1 MGLRRA
7 LKHKIPPYFLTSL
20 NKLNEFY
27 YKMESKTMKERFK
40 PYFLKFLKDIKVG

>member
-1 MGLRRA
+1 M
-7 LKHKIPPYFLTSL
+7 PYSLMSL

-40 PYFLKFLKDIKVG
+40 PYV